1 MIRKTISLS
10 LGGEERVLMFG
21 TLGFFEY
28 VKEATGKDPLEWLN
42 NLGSEGGL
50 TVYLEDTAAV
60 VYAGVN
66 TYQDSKGSPNIELK
80 AVKKW
85 CNAMTSGETTEVF
98 KTAISSFTT
107 DEKPGEE
114 IPNQEQAKA

>member
-42 NLGSEGGL
+42 NLGSQEGL

-85 CNAMTSGETTEVF
+85 CNAMTSEETTEVF

-114 IPNQEQAKA
+114 TPNQEQAKA